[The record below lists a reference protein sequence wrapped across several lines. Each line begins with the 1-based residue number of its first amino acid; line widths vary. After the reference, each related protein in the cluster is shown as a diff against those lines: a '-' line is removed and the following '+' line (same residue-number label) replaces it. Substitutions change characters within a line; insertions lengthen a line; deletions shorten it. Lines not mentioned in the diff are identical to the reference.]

1 MTAQTQPFTAAYPI
15 QLGGEIDLANASPIG
30 DALCAALD
38 RAVTPVLVDLSQ
50 VSFIDSSGIA
60 MMLRVHKHAVA
71 SHRMVW
77 WQGVQPGPSTVFEIC
92 ALDQVLNF
100 VDWPETKT

>member
-1 MTAQTQPFTAAYPI
+1 MTAQAAPFTATYPI
-15 QLGGEIDLANASPIG
+15 QLRGEIDLANAPPIG
-30 DALCAALD
+30 EALCTALD
-38 RAVTPVLVDLSQ
+38 RAVTPVLVDLAE